1 MDDIPK
7 TFGSYVN
14 KITKKIGYLDKYGG
28 SVVVTGIVLLIFF
41 IIFSYFYVMNRLKP
55 IKADW
60 VNQRCNPAVMPFA
73 GIINAPPSVSKIDY
87 TADNF
92 YQCTQSILSTIIGY
106 FMQPIH
112 LTVQMMTKFWAEI
125 MQSINMIRHVFAYIR
140 NRIMVIVS
148 DIFGKIY
155 NVIIPIQIILMK
167 LKDILAKNVGVMTSG
182 LYTIMTMYLSMKS
195 FLGAFLEIL
204 VLSLIVLVA
213 ATILLWIL
221 PFSWPAAGAMTSLFV
236 AVAVPLAIIAIALGN
251 ILNLSSSKSIPGK
264 PGCFDKDTKL
274 MLKHGKVKIKDIKVG
289 DEMFDGSKIT
299 AFFKLSTYG
308 KKMYQI
314 DKLKIS
320 GSHKIQYG
328 DIWIEAK
335 NHPAAVLIED
345 YCEPFIYCLN
355 TTSKRIKIDQHILL
369 DWDDIDDLDFV
380 ELKNI
385 AGNFIPFDAP
395 THKIHATLEGGF
407 SSLTKI
413 ELEDGRMINISDI
426 KVNNQ
431 LRFGERVLGIVTI
444 DTKNLQQVN
453 KYRIKDTIFIGGPNL
468 WINDNLGKFST
479 LGLDCESI
487 EKPKHLYQILTDTGK
502 FTVDG
507 IQFMDYNSAIEQ
519 LMGDSWASDESLFS
533 A

>member
-1 MDDIPK
+1 
-7 TFGSYVN
+7 
-14 KITKKIGYLDKYGG
+14 
-28 SVVVTGIVLLIFF
+28 
-41 IIFSYFYVMNRLKP
+41 
-55 IKADW
+55 
-60 VNQRCNPAVMPFA
+60 
-73 GIINAPPSVSKIDY
+73 
-87 TADNF
+87 
-92 YQCTQSILSTIIGY
+92 
-106 FMQPIH
+106 
-112 LTVQMMTKFWAEI
+112 
-125 MQSINMIRHVFAYIR
+125 
-140 NRIMVIVS
+140 
-148 DIFGKIY
+148 
-155 NVIIPIQIILMK
+155 
-167 LKDILAKNVGVMTSG
+167 
-182 LYTIMTMYLSMKS
+182 MKS
-195 FLGAFLEIL
+195 FLGAFLEIM
-204 VLSLIVLVA
+204 VLALIVLAA

-221 PFSWPAAGAMTSLFV
+221 PFTWPAAGIMTALFV
-236 AVAVPLAIIAIALGN
+236 AVAVPLAIIGVALGN
-251 ILNLSSSKSIPGK
+251 ILHLTTSKNLPEN

-274 MLKHGKVKIKDIKVG
+274 MLKRGKVQIKDIKVG

-308 KKMYQI
+308 KEMYQI

-320 GSHKIQYG
+320 GSHKIQFG

-385 AGNFIPFDAP
+385 AGNFIQFDAP

-407 SSLTKI
+407 SSLTKV

-426 KVNNQ
+426 KVNDQ

-444 DTKNLQQVN
+444 DTKNLQRVN
-453 KYRIKDTIFIGGPNL
+453 KYMIKDTSFIGGPNL
-468 WINDNLGKFST
+468 WVNDNLGKFST
-479 LGLDCESI
+479 LGLDCESV
-487 EKPKHLYQILTDTGK
+487 EKPAHLYQILTNTGN

>member
-1 MDDIPK
+1 ME
-7 TFGSYVN
+7 
-14 KITKKIGYLDKYGG
+14 
-28 SVVVTGIVLLIFF
+28 
-41 IIFSYFYVMNRLKP
+41 P
-55 IKADW
+55 I
-60 VNQRCNPAVMPFA
+60 
-73 GIINAPPSVSKIDY
+73 
-87 TADNF
+87 NF
-92 YQCTQSILSTIIGY
+92 
-106 FMQPIH
+106 
-112 LTVQMMTKFWAEI
+112 TVQMLAKFLAEI

-140 NRIMVIVS
+140 NRIGVIVS

-155 NVIIPIQIILMK
+155 NVIIPVQIMLMK

-182 LYTIMTMYLSMKS
+182 LYTVITMYLSMKS

-264 PGCFDKDTKL
+264 PGCFDKNTKL
-274 MLKHGKVKIKDIKVG
+274 MLKRGKVQIKDIKVG

-385 AGNFIPFDAP
+385 AGNFIQFNAHNFAKRE
-395 THKIHATLEGGF
+395 TYLATIATAKEPNKAN
-407 SSLTKI
+407 T
-413 ELEDGRMINISDI
+413 INI
-426 KVNNQ
+426 
-431 LRFGERVLGIVTI
+431 
-444 DTKNLQQVN
+444 
-453 KYRIKDTIFIGGPNL
+453 
-468 WINDNLGKFST
+468 
-479 LGLDCESI
+479 
-487 EKPKHLYQILTDTGK
+487 
-502 FTVDG
+502 
-507 IQFMDYNSAIEQ
+507 MAITAAPFQ
-519 LMGDSWASDESLFS
+519 SPISVCT
-533 A
+533 